1 VGFGPKDDLW
11 YDEAELVKWSP
22 ELVEE
27 YKEKAGKKLASL
39 GKAPGQKKAVPKG
52 RSTVNTSATKAGE
65 QKKQTQKGG
74 NAEKKKA
81 AT

>member
-1 VGFGPKDDLW
+1 MLQTFMLLFDMWLLLSIINSFKTQPKHR
-11 YDEAELVKWSP
+11 KS
-22 ELVEE
+22 
-27 YKEKAGKKLASL
+27 KAS
-39 GKAPGQKKAVPKG
+39 
-52 RSTVNTSATKAGE
+52 VNTSATKAGE